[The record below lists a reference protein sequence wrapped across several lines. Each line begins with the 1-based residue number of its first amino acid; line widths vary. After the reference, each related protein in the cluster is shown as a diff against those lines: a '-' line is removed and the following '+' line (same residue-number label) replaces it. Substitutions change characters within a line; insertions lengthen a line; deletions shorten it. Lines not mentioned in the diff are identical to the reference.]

1 LSTNRG
7 FTIVE
12 IVVAIVI
19 LSVGLLGLVTTA
31 ALVSRMIAQGQRY
44 SMATALANQRFEKLS
59 ALRTFGGGCTSLTSG
74 ADTVGRI
81 VVSWTVTTVNAGAGA
96 QIVMTVTSP
105 TGRGTHTDNF
115 TSTVACL

>member
-1 LSTNRG
+1 MSNRRG

-12 IVVAIVI
+12 IVVAIVV

-44 SMATALANQRFEKLS
+44 SLASTLANRRLEKLS
-59 ALRTFGGGCTSLTSG
+59 AVRCSGMSNG

-81 VVSWTVTTVNAGAGA
+81 VVTWTVSDVNSGGGKK
-96 QIVMTVTSP
+96 IVMTVVTP
-105 TGRGTHTDNF
+105 TGRGNHTDLF

>member
-1 LSTNRG
+1 MSNSRG

-19 LSVGLLGLVTTA
+19 LSIGLMGLVTTA

-44 SMATALANQRFEKLS
+44 SMASTLANRRLEKLRAVRCS
-59 ALRTFGGGCTSLTSG
+59 GMSNG

-81 VVSWTVTTVNAGAGA
+81 VVTWTVSSVNSGAGKLV
-96 QIVMTVTSP
+96 VMTVASP
-105 TGRGTHTDNF
+105 TGRGTHTDKF

>member
-1 LSTNRG
+1 MNSNRG

-44 SMATALANQRFEKLS
+44 SMASSLANRRME
-59 ALRTFGGGCTSLTSG
+59 RLTSVRCSGMSNG

-81 VVSWTVTTVNAGAGA
+81 VLTWTVTSVNAGAGK
-96 QIVMTVTSP
+96 QVVMTVVTP
-105 TGRGTHTDNF
+105 TGRGNHTDKF

>member
-1 LSTNRG
+1 LKNRSG

-44 SMATALANQRFEKLS
+44 SMATTLANRRFEMLAAKHCN
-59 ALRTFGGGCTSLTSG
+59 ALGSGGN
-74 ADTVGRI
+74 DTVGRI
-81 VVSWTVTTVNAGAGA
+81 TMTWTVTNVNSAGGRR
-96 QIVMTVTSP
+96 IVMTVNSP
-105 TGRGTHTDNF
+105 TGRGTHTDKF
-115 TSTVACL
+115 TNYMACL